1 MECPEQNTHPSM
13 RGWRLAL
20 AAAVLAVVVIGIYGQ
35 TLRHGFSVLDDDDY
49 VVKNLIVQDGLT
61 TRGFAWAM
69 TTGAVA
75 NWHPATWLSHMLDCQ
90 LFGMKAGGHHAVN
103 TLLHLINSV
112 LLFFVFRAMTGAA
125 RRSLLL
131 AALFAAHPLH
141 VESVAWIS
149 ERKDVLHAFFWIA
162 AMGAYVRYARN
173 PGVPRYLVA
182 TVLFALALMAKPM
195 AVTLPCVFL
204 LLDYWP
210 LERHKAR
217 EIKREALDT
226 RRKKN
231 KTDRL
236 SPSPFR
242 LQASAWQRLVL
253 EKLPWFAMSAASSV
267 VTFIVQQRG
276 GAMRTLEAMPPLQR
290 IGNVFISY
298 VRYVVKA
305 VWPSNLSVYY
315 PHLGAETSGWIVLAA
330 AVALAAATVWVWRG
344 SRTRRYL
351 AVGWLWFLGTLV
363 PVIGIVQ
370 VGSQSIADR
379 YMYLPIVGLF
389 IMALWGSH
397 DAAAWLRTK
406 APWFRPALPMAAGCA
421 LVLAYAAAAF
431 AQTAKWRDNITLF
444 EHSLKA
450 TSGNDFVHYNLGI
463 ALKRAGRLDEAL
475 HHFQKAVEFRNSYVA
490 ARIYI
495 GLIHYEKG
503 EYEAAIREYEQAMQ
517 FAAGHPNHADLEND
531 LGVAYFSLGKMEEAA
546 SHYTKALQINPN
558 DPDAHYNLGLTLQR
572 LERHDEALRHVR
584 EAARLN
590 PRHEPAHK
598 LAESLEKE
606 AAAHRP
612 AIVVPR
618 LAGAGDYFTRGN
630 ELADAKKY
638 AEAAAHYEEALKL
651 KPDFTDA
658 RINLGNALAVQ
669 GRLREAATQFREAAR
684 LQPNSGDAF
693 LNLGH
698 ALTELGELGPAGD
711 AYAKAAALNPRNVEA
726 WIGLGFALARQNKPK
741 EAREPLQKA
750 LALDPSNERAKE
762 ALTNIEKYLRE
773 RQ

>member
-1 MECPEQNTHPSM
+1 M
-13 RGWRLAL
+13 RGWPLAL
-20 AAAVLAVVVIGIYGQ
+20 AAAVLAALVFGIYGQ

-49 VVKNLIVQDGLT
+49 VVKNLIVQNGLT
-61 TRGFAWAM
+61 LRGFAWAM

-75 NWHPATWLSHMLDCQ
+75 NWHPVTWLSHMLDCQ
-90 LFGMKAGGHHAVN
+90 IFGMEAGGHHAIN

-112 LLFFVFRAMTGAA
+112 LLFFVFRAMTGAT

-149 ERKDVLHAFFWIA
+149 ERKDVLSAFFWIA

-173 PGVPRYLVA
+173 PGVMRYLGVA
-182 TVLFALALMAKPM
+182 VLFALALMAKPM

-210 LERHKAR
+210 LGRCDVRPAAGEDRDGR
-217 EIKREALDT
+217 T
-226 RRKKN
+226 RRSGPKKRP
-231 KTDRL
+231 KPVVSGF
-236 SPSPFR
+236 SPS
-242 LQASAWQRLVL
+242 AIGAHSSAWPRLVL
-253 EKLPWFAMSAASSV
+253 EKLPLFAMSAASSV
-267 VTFIVQQRG
+267 ITFIVQQRG
-276 GAMRTLEAMPPLQR
+276 GAMRTLEAMPLFQR

-298 VRYVVKA
+298 VRYAGKA
-305 VWPSNLSVYY
+305 IWPSNLSVYY
-315 PHLGAETSGWIVLAA
+315 PHLGAETRGWIVLAA
-330 AVALAAATVWVWRG
+330 AVALAAATFWVWRG
-344 SRTRRYL
+344 ARTRRYL

-389 IMALWGSH
+389 IMALWGLH
-397 DAAAWLRTK
+397 DVAAWLRSK
-406 APWFRPALPMAAGCA
+406 APWFHTALPMAAGCA

-450 TSGNDFVHYNLGI
+450 TSGNDFVHYNVGI

-475 HHFQKAVEFRNSYVA
+475 HHFQKAVEFRHSYVA

-531 LGVAYFSLGKMEEAA
+531 LGVAYFSMGKMEEAA

-572 LERHDEALRHVR
+572 LKRHDEALRHVR
-584 EAARLN
+584 EAVRLN
-590 PRHEPAHK
+590 PRHEPARN

-612 AIVVPR
+612 AVAVPR

-669 GRLREAATQFREAAR
+669 GRLREAAAQFREAAR

-711 AYAKAAALNPRNVEA
+711 AYAKAASLNPRNVEA
-726 WIGLGFALARQNKPK
+726 WIGLGFALARQNKPQ
-741 EAREPLQKA
+741 EAREPLRKA
-750 LALDPSNERAKE
+750 IALDPDNERAKE

-773 RQ
+773 KQ